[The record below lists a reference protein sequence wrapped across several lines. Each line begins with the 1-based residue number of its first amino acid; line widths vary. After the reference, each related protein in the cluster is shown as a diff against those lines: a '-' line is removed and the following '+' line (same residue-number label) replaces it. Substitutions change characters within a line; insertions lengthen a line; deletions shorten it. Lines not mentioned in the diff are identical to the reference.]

1 MTWPALQQPNLHTV
15 YLVTAS
21 HARRIMKAPGT
32 LQNSR
37 RTTMRRPLGCVDY
50 APAPQFPLIDV
61 LVWKLYPVMEEHI
74 LDLTLR

>member
-1 MTWPALQQPNLHTV
+1 
-15 YLVTAS
+15 
-21 HARRIMKAPGT
+21 MKAPGT

-37 RTTMRRPLGCVDY
+37 RTTMRRSLGCVDY

-61 LVWKLYPVMEEHI
+61 LVWKLYPVMEEHS